1 MKVRISIFVFLLV
14 LLSSCDRE
22 IDFDFPDVEPAIVIN
37 SIITPE
43 SPISVN
49 ISAVMPIAEDSYTV
63 VYDTV
68 AIGTIYSLHVPKPKY
83 CIEDASVLI
92 YEDGELLCSLEYDED
107 GYYVSEK
114 YPKVGSTYI
123 LVVNAPGYKEC
134 KATTTLYN
142 MPVLSNMS
150 FRDTVSVDQEGYP
163 LSKLSFTIKDND
175 SNHNFYE
182 MSCRAVSDKYDVEYE
197 WIYFNKS
204 RNTDK
209 VLIQSE
215 CLPFNERV
223 LLFTDDYFSNGSYN
237 LDVIYNYNPY
247 VAMAKY
253 DLEITVKTV
262 SESYYKYRRS
272 RIMQEYQE
280 ESLFEDFANGETLSS
295 IPVDIYSNI
304 ENGYGIFASYST
316 MTDTIMRK

>member
-1 MKVRISIFVFLLV
+1 MKVRIAILLV
-14 LLSSCDRE
+14 MLAMLLGCNRE
-22 IDFDFPDVEPAIVIN
+22 IDFDFPDVEPAIVVN

-43 SPISVN
+43 SPICVN

-68 AIGTIYSLHVPKPKY
+68 AIGTIHSQHVPKPKY

-92 YEDGELLCSLEYDED
+92 YEDGVLLCSLEYTED
-107 GYYVSEK
+107 GYYVSDR
-114 YPKVGSTYI
+114 YPKVGSTYTI
-123 LVVNAPGYKEC
+123 VVNAPGYKEC

-150 FRDTVSVDQEGYP
+150 FRDTVSVDQEGFP
-163 LSKLSFTIKDND
+163 LSKLSFTITDNNP
-175 SNHNFYE
+175 NHNFYE
-182 MSCRAVSDKYDVEYE
+182 MSCRAVSDKYDID
-197 WIYFNKS
+197 IYFNKS

-209 VLIQSE
+209 ALAQSE
-215 CLPFNERV
+215 CLLFDNSV
-223 LLFTDDYFSNGSYN
+223 LLFTDKYFSNGSYN
-237 LDVIYNYNPY
+237 LDVIYNYSPY
-247 VAMAKY
+247 VAMPKY
-253 DLEITVKTV
+253 DLEITVKTI
-262 SESYYKYRRS
+262 SESYYEYRRS

-280 ESLFEDFANGETLSS
+280 EGLFENLANGETLSS

-316 MTDTIMRK
+316 MTDTIMRR

>member
-1 MKVRISIFVFLLV
+1 MKIRIYILVFLLTFF
-14 LLSSCDRE
+14 SSCNRK

-92 YEDGELLCSLEYDED
+92 YEDGVLLCSLEYTED
-107 GYYVSEK
+107 GYYISDK
-114 YPKVGSTYI
+114 YPKVGSTYTLI
-123 LVVNAPGYKEC
+123 VNAPGYKEC

-163 LSKLSFTIKDND
+163 LSKLSFTITDND
-175 SNHNFYE
+175 PNCNFYE
-182 MSCRAVSDKYDVEYE
+182 MSCRAVSDKYNVEYD
-197 WIYFNKS
+197 WVYFNKS

-209 VLIQSE
+209 VLTQSE
-215 CLPFNERV
+215 SLPFNDRV
-223 LLFTDDYFSNGSYN
+223 LLFTDKYFSNSSYN
-237 LDVIYNYNPY
+237 LDVIYSYMTY

-253 DLEITVKTV
+253 DLEITVKAI
-262 SESYYKYRRS
+262 SESYYEYRRS
-272 RIMQEYQE
+272 RIMQDYQE
-280 ESLFEDFANGETLSS
+280 EGLFENLANGETLSS